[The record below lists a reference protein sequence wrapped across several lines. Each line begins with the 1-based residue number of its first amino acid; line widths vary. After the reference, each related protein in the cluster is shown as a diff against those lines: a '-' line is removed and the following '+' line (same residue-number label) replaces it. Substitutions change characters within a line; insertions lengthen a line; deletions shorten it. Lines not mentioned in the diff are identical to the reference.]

1 MRSRALRPRTLRPR
15 ALRPRTLRPR
25 TLRSRTLGGLGVL
38 ALGFGCALIPAAPAG
53 ADADDAAAKAKSAE
67 KALRT
72 ATVEAE
78 RQADLVAGEDQR
90 VMEALVAGLPTR
102 EHPKARGPYRTTSSG
117 LNLVLTKRR
126 NPYTFDDLRKLAPDT
141 LVPQAK
147 GSFLLRENI
156 IVGPGA
162 TLSIT
167 PNQPLKIKMRS
178 GPDGFVSVI
187 TQGGQLRLNGTPS
200 APISFE
206 SWDVSR
212 GRSDTDVADG
222 RAYVRAS
229 GLLVAKY
236 TAFTR
241 LGFWSGR
248 TGGVSVVGS
257 GSSLGQDLD
266 AGAVVADKA
275 AADPVAEAGSGK
287 AQLLPTGKL
296 PAAAQDPEISYGTQ
310 ISNSTMTGNAFG
322 LFVTGNSGARIE
334 DTVIRKSLVDG
345 LVLHRDVDSANVK
358 NVRVEKSGSDGVV
371 VSRKVEGTV
380 LTQLVVKQNGRDGI
394 VLAGR
399 PLASGPSASGSS
411 TRAFGNNWLTASQST
426 DNVRIGI
433 HVIGGTSVRVQGNT
447 VNGGRSG
454 IVVSDGATEVDIDS
468 NRVAGA
474 AANGIQVRES
484 RKIMVTG
491 NVVRNAQTGIHVRNA
506 SGTFRQNSTSGV
518 TLHGITFVGA
528 VTGSVAGENLLS
540 GSGTS
545 AIDVVRVTDEQTP
558 KLEENDL
565 SGWSQT
571 VTGDSLLSVLLHPL
585 TVIWMLVALLLL
597 GMSRPRRGGGGL
609 PYRADPLIPGGTL
622 VIGSASAVEPSR
634 ERENPV
640 LEIPERPVP
649 VLAQNQPVAHP
660 TPNYQVQPWHPAAQ
674 PAQQARPSQPSR
686 PAQPVHA
693 AQPLRP
699 TEPAQPVSAA
709 HPAQPARVAQPAQPV
724 SAARPAAQPGPSAV
738 PVQPLRPGSPQSARP
753 WTPSRGPLLSP
764 LPVSQPPTDPRPE
777 VPAGVDPDQRRSP
790 AWEHESRPGAEHET
804 EPERGPAPVGRVG
817 SAVIDLAI
825 REARLN
831 PAAPRRRRV
840 NGR

>member
-1 MRSRALRPRTLRPR
+1 MLFRT
-15 ALRPRTLRPR
+15 TC
-25 TLRSRTLGGLGVL
+25 TLGAVVLGL
-38 ALGFGCALIPAAPAG
+38 GCALLPAAAQ
-53 ADADDAAAKAKSAE
+53 ADDAATAGESESAR
-67 KALRT
+67 RT

-102 EHPKARGPYRTTSSG
+102 DHPKARAAYRTTSSG

-126 NPYTFDDLRKLAPDT
+126 NPYTFDDLRKLAPET

-147 GSFLLRENI
+147 GSFLLQENI
-156 IVGPGA
+156 IVAEGA
-162 TLSIT
+162 TLSIS

-187 TQGGQLRLNGTPS
+187 TQGGRLRLNGTAA

-212 GRSDTDVADG
+212 GKQDTDVTDG

-229 GLLVAKY
+229 GQLVARH
-236 TAFTR
+236 TSFSR

-257 GSSLGQDLD
+257 GSTLGQDLD
-266 AGAVVADKA
+266 AGAVTDEKA
-275 AADPVAEAGSGK
+275 IADPSSGGGSGK

-296 PAAAQDPEISYGTQ
+296 PTAAQDPNISYGTQ
-310 ISNSTMTGNAFG
+310 ISDVTMTGNAFG

-334 DTVIRKSLVDG
+334 NAVIRKSLVDG
-345 LVLHRDVDSANVK
+345 LVLHRDVDSASVK
-358 NVRVEKSGSDGVV
+358 NVRVENSGSDGVV

-380 LTQLVVKQNGRDGI
+380 LTQLVVRENGRDGV

-399 PLASGPSASGSS
+399 PLADGPSASGSS
-411 TRAFGNNWLTASQST
+411 TRAFGNNVLTASQSI
-426 DNVRIGI
+426 DNARIGI

-454 IVVSDGATEVDIDS
+454 IVVSDGATEVDVDS

-484 RKIMVTG
+484 RKVTITG
-491 NVVRNAQTGIHVRNA
+491 NVVRNAQTGIHVRNS

-528 VTGSVAGENLLS
+528 VAGSVADENLLA

-545 AIDVVRVTDEQTP
+545 AIDVVRVTDRQAPEL
-558 KLEENDL
+558 KGNDL
-565 SGWSQT
+565 SGWSRT

-585 TVIWMLVALLLL
+585 TVIWILVALLLL
-597 GMSRPRRGGGGL
+597 VMSRPRRGGSGL
-609 PYRADPLIPGGTL
+609 PYRADPLIA
-622 VIGSASAVEPSR
+622 GSDAVTGSSSPIEPSR
-634 ERENPV
+634 EREIPV
-640 LEIPERPVP
+640 FVIPERRVP
-649 VLAQNQPVAHP
+649 VTAQAQPPAQFQAQSPVHFPAQP
-660 TPNYQVQPWHPAAQ
+660 QVPAPRPVQP
-674 PAQQARPSQPSR
+674 ARPVTVQLPVYPLTPARGPMLAPKWEHESQHESEQESAQETESER
-686 PAQPVHA
+686 VPAQPV
-693 AQPLRP
+693 
-699 TEPAQPVSAA
+699 
-709 HPAQPARVAQPAQPV
+709 
-724 SAARPAAQPGPSAV
+724 G
-738 PVQPLRPGSPQSARP
+738 
-753 WTPSRGPLLSP
+753 
-764 LPVSQPPTDPRPE
+764 
-777 VPAGVDPDQRRSP
+777 RS
-790 AWEHESRPGAEHET
+790 GT
-804 EPERGPAPVGRVG
+804 
-817 SAVIDLAI
+817 AVIDLAI

-831 PAAPRRRRV
+831 PAAPRRRRAS
-840 NGR
+840 GR